1 MTGLLEGMAD
11 HGTTR
16 LQAFRDEAVGL
27 RGFVDIH
34 DTTLGPA
41 AGGTRR
47 YAFDSEEEAIR
58 DALRLSRA
66 MSYKFAVS
74 GIDLGGGKAV
84 IWVDDD
90 ECSEALY
97 RAYGRAVDSFDGRFL
112 TGGDVGTGTREL
124 RWIAR
129 ETDYVVGLPEQF
141 DHPEGYHGGG
151 LGLARA
157 IEAAADHRYGDRG
170 FGDLHV
176 TIQGVGEMGW
186 ALSRYLAEADA
197 QLTVA
202 DPDGAAVDAAVEQF
216 GATAVDPADVYGVDC
231 DVFPPCALGGVLN
244 DDTVPDLGCDIVAGA
259 ANNQLADKAAD
270 TRLLHESDVLYVP
283 DYLAN
288 SGRTIDDTDLL
299 RPGGYSYDRARAMVE
314 GIYDRVRE
322 VLARSELEDRHTQ
335 RVADSIAEERITAVG
350 AVRDAPAPRRP
361 SF

>member
-11 HGTTR
+11 HGTTGLR
-16 LQAFRDEAVGL
+16 AFRDEAAGL
-27 RGFVDIH
+27 RGFLAVH

-47 YAFDSEEEAIR
+47 FAFGSEQ
-58 DALRLSRA
+58 DAVEDVLRLSRA
-66 MSYKFAVS
+66 MTYKFAIS

-97 RAYGRAVDSFDGRFL
+97 RAYGRVVESFGGRFL

-129 ETDYVVGLPEQF
+129 ETDYVVGLPQQF

-151 LGLARA
+151 LGLLRA
-157 IEAAADHRYGDRG
+157 IEAAADHRYDGRDL
-170 FGDLHV
+170 GDLHV
-176 TIQGVGEMGW
+176 AIQGVGEMGW
-186 ALSRYLAEADA
+186 ALARYLDDAGA

-202 DPDGAAVDAAVEQF
+202 DPDGEAVDAAVERF
-216 GATAVDPADVYGVDC
+216 GATPVDPADVYGVEC
-231 DVFPPCALGGVLN
+231 DVFAPCALGGVLN
-244 DDTVPDLGCDIVAGA
+244 GDTVPTLGCDVVAGA
-259 ANNQLADKAAD
+259 ANNQLADEREHA
-270 TRLLHESDVLYVP
+270 RLLHDSDVLYVP

-299 RPGGYSYDRARAMVE
+299 RPGGYSHDRARAMVE

-322 VLARSELEDRHTQ
+322 VLARSEREDRPTQ
-335 RVADSIAEERITAVG
+335 RVADSIAEERIAAVG
-350 AVRDAPAPRRP
+350 GVRDQPAPRRP
-361 SF
+361 R